1 MNQDSIKTIGIKDL
15 SREDASLSY
24 LSEAEG
30 LKDILDNDFE
40 EWSNFDRW
48 ESIEAQ
54 QWIFVKALDIFRGN
68 KIDIRCDCCEYIDFL
83 NCKFNSMKNQK
94 CYGIKTAYMI
104 EKVVNEIVL
113 AKERR
118 ESDGTYFS

>member
-1 MNQDSIKTIGIKDL
+1 MNQNSVKAIGISDE
-15 SREDASLSY
+15 SRNNASISY
-24 LSEAEG
+24 INQVKG
-30 LKDILDNDFE
+30 LKDILNMDFE

-48 ESIEAQ
+48 ESIGAQ

-68 KIDIRCDCCEYIDFL
+68 KIDIRCDCCEHIDFL

-104 EKVVNEIVL
+104 EKVVNEIEL

>member
-68 KIDIRCDCCEYIDFL
+68 RP
-83 NCKFNSMKNQK
+83 
-94 CYGIKTAYMI
+94 
-104 EKVVNEIVL
+104 
-113 AKERR
+113 R
-118 ESDGTYFS
+118 